1 MDARII
7 IFNDGLKDIICPIF
21 RVRHLEIDF
30 VFSYTMDGLSVDGC
44 TGEDAQYY
52 CYSVDGGGIWKTLEA
67 GGTIKW
73 PDLEEAVIIVRNK
86 NQNYPLLTCRVEK
99 VDNMQ
104 KWENF
109 LGDYDFPGK
118 SEVINDFKLRK
129 LVGDIVSKKVD
140 CEDYSFVNETTSEA
154 LYDFFV
160 NPSAGANMRDV
171 HISRALDR
179 LKAIL

>member
-1 MDARII
+1 
-7 IFNDGLKDIICPIF
+7 
-21 RVRHLEIDF
+21 
-30 VFSYTMDGLSVDGC
+30 
-44 TGEDAQYY
+44 
-52 CYSVDGGGIWKTLEA
+52 
-67 GGTIKW
+67 
-73 PDLEEAVIIVRNK
+73 
-86 NQNYPLLTCRVEK
+86 
-99 VDNMQ
+99 MQ

-140 CEDYSFVNETTSEA
+140 CEDYFFVNETTSEA

-160 NPSAGANMRDV
+160 NPSTGANMRDE
-171 HISRALDR
+171 HINQALDR